1 MLETASVFKSIVNF
15 GFGNLSYCE
24 NPFRIFS
31 NSVNAVILIK
41 LGFRH
46 FQMDPI
52 LIPYIPTLYILS
64 LYRSEEHVRKAVFRL
79 KPSICQMEAVN
90 LSDEA
95 VNPSGKAVNPSEGFL

>member
-1 MLETASVFKSIVNF
+1 MLKTASVFKSIVNF
-15 GFGNLSYCE
+15 RLGNLSYCE

-52 LIPYIPTLYILS
+52 HDLYTPRS
-64 LYRSEEHVRKAVFRL
+64 LYLISIQTRRSFQEGRL
-79 KPSICQMEAVN
+79 QA
-90 LSDEA
+90 
-95 VNPSGKAVNPSEGFL
+95 